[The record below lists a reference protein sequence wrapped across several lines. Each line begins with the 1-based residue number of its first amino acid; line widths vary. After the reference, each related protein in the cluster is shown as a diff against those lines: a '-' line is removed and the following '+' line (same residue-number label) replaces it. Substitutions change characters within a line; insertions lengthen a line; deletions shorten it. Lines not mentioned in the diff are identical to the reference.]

1 MDFTGHVQRQEVEGL
16 LKMIVLFVIGLLL
29 HGLNLILPALVRDS
43 RRLNVAANLLNAV
56 ALLCGLTFSLSAL
69 LVYQPAEY
77 QLQLPGVP
85 SVLIGFD
92 GLSLF
97 FLFTFQLLSLAGSLY
112 AMGYLRPY
120 IERGL
125 SVRAHLWFFTL
136 LIVAMQLVAIVHNAL
151 VFLIVWEFMAIGG
164 YFSIVFDKDREE
176 VRRGGFWYFVATH
189 ASVFLLYVCFLTLH
203 ELTGSWNF
211 GDFARYT
218 AYDRNS
224 CALAVILLTGFAGF
238 GIKAG
243 FMPFHAWLPN
253 AHSAAPTHV
262 SGLLSAINIKAGIY
276 GIARLMMIL
285 PAFNAAYGWGLLA
298 VSLVSAVL
306 GVWYALAQ
314 HDIKRLLAYH
324 SVENIGIIGLGLSLA
339 WLGRCYALPELVV
352 LGFAGALLHTLN
364 HAIFKGLL
372 FFGAGDVYRHAHTG
386 DIEKMG
392 GFARV
397 IPLTAV
403 TFLVGAISICGLPP
417 FNGFVSEFVIYKSFF
432 RAGDLL
438 HGYAPLVMLVSAVG
452 LAFMGGLAVACFTK
466 LYGIVF
472 LGANRSGAAPQRQS
486 EDGWSSSALVGLAC
500 LCAVIGI
507 FPQTGLRL
515 VAPALGELA
524 NATQAPADWS
534 VPLGQLQLAFAL
546 FLALVAA
553 VCTMKYGLQ
562 SRTGV
567 RLRETWGC
575 GYAAV
580 TPRMQ
585 YTASGFAEE
594 LVKLGRPMLNLSVH
608 WKPLGSIMPAASA
621 FRSHCHD
628 QMENGWIAFNDTVGR
643 LLGVFRWIQ
652 SGNIRHYVIY
662 LFSAILF
669 YLLCALIW

>member
-1 MDFTGHVQRQEVEGL
+1 
-16 LKMIVLFVIGLLL
+16 MIVLFVIGLLL
-29 HGLNLILPALVRDS
+29 HGLNLVLPLLVRDGH
-43 RRLNVAANLLNAV
+43 RLNITANLLNAV

-69 LVYQPAEY
+69 LVYQRVEYRFELPAA
-77 QLQLPGVP
+77 G

-97 FLFTFQLLSLAGSLY
+97 FLFTFQLLSLAASLY
-112 AMGYLRPY
+112 AIGYLRHY

-136 LIVAMQLVAIVHNAL
+136 LIVAIQLVAVVHNAL
-151 VFLIVWEFMAIGG
+151 VFLIVWELMALGA
-164 YFSIVFDKDREE
+164 YFSIVFDKDKEE

-189 ASVFLLYVCFLTLH
+189 ASVLLLYVCFLTLH

-211 GDFARYT
+211 DDFARYT
-218 AYDRNS
+218 AYDPQ
-224 CALAVILLTGFAGF
+224 ALAVVLLTGFVGF

-253 AHSAAPTHV
+253 AHCAAPTHV

-285 PAFNAAYGWGLLA
+285 PALNAAYGWGLLA

-324 SVENIGIIGLGLSLA
+324 SVENIGIIGLGLSIA

-372 FFGAGDVYRHAHTG
+372 FFGAGNVHVQAHTG
-386 DIEKMG
+386 NIEKMG

-417 FNGFVSEFVIYKSFF
+417 FNGFVSEFIIYKSFF
-432 RAGDLL
+432 RAGNLL

-472 LGANRSGAAPQRQS
+472 LGANRSGEVSHRQN
-486 EDGWSSSALVGLAC
+486 EYGWSS
-500 LCAVIGI
+500 
-507 FPQTGLRL
+507 
-515 VAPALGELA
+515 
-524 NATQAPADWS
+524 
-534 VPLGQLQLAFAL
+534 VPLL
-546 FLALVAA
+546 
-553 VCTMKYGLQ
+553 
-562 SRTGV
+562 RTGGTV
-567 RLRETWGC
+567 R
-575 GYAAV
+575 
-580 TPRMQ
+580 
-585 YTASGFAEE
+585 
-594 LVKLGRPMLNLSVH
+594 
-608 WKPLGSIMPAASA
+608 
-621 FRSHCHD
+621 
-628 QMENGWIAFNDTVGR
+628 
-643 LLGVFRWIQ
+643 
-652 SGNIRHYVIY
+652 GNRH
-662 LFSAILF
+662 FSANRI
-669 YLLCALIW
+669 ASHRPRARRIRGRRTSAR

>member
-1 MDFTGHVQRQEVEGL
+1 
-16 LKMIVLFVIGLLL
+16 MIELFVIGLML
-29 HGLNLILPALVRDS
+29 HGLTLLLPAFLRDG
-43 RRLNVAANLLNAV
+43 RRLNVAANLLNAA
-56 ALLCGLTFSLSAL
+56 ALLCGLVFSLSAL
-69 LVYQPAEY
+69 LTYQRAEY
-77 QLQLPGVP
+77 RFALPVAGPV
-85 SVLIGFD
+85 VIGFD

-112 AMGYLRPY
+112 AIGYLRHY
-120 IERGL
+120 IGRGL

-136 LIVAMQLVAIVHNAL
+136 LIVSMQLVVISHNAL
-151 VFLIVWEFMAIGG
+151 VLLIAWEFMALGA
-164 YFSIVFDKDREE
+164 YFSIVFDKDKPE

-189 ASVFLLYVCFLTLH
+189 AGVLLLYVCFLTLH
-203 ELTGSWNF
+203 EITGSWNF
-211 GDFARYT
+211 DDFARHA
-218 AYDRNS
+218 AYDPKT
-224 CALAVILLTGFAGF
+224 LAVVLLTGFAGF

-253 AHSAAPTHV
+253 AHPAAPAHV
-262 SGLLSAINIKAGIY
+262 SGLLSAINIKTGIY
-276 GIARLMMIL
+276 GIARLMIML
-285 PAFNAAYGWGLLA
+285 PALNSAYGWGLLA

-314 HDIKRLLAYH
+314 HDGKKLLAYH
-324 SVENIGIIGLGLSLA
+324 SVENIGIIGLGLSVA

-372 FFGAGDVYRHAHTG
+372 FFGAGNVYLQAHSG

-403 TFLVGAISICGLPP
+403 AFLVGAISICGLPP
-417 FNGFVSEFVIYKSFF
+417 FNGFASEFLIYKSFF

-438 HGYAPLVMLVSAVG
+438 RGYAPLVLLFAAVG

-472 LGANRSGAAPQRQS
+472 LGQNRSGAASRREKEPVL
-486 EDGWSSSALVGLAC
+486 SSVALLGLAA
-500 LCAVIGI
+500 LCALIGI

-515 VAPALGELA
+515 LAPALGELA
-524 NATQAPADWS
+524 GAAQAPAGWAA
-534 VPLGQLQLAFAL
+534 PLGKLQIVFAL
-546 FLALVAA
+546 FVALVAA
-553 VCTMKYGLQ
+553 VYAVKFWMQ
-562 SRTGV
+562 RRAGV

-575 GYAAV
+575 GYAPV

-594 LVKLGRPMLNLSVH
+594 LVKLGRPMLALAVH
-608 WKPLGSIMPAASA
+608 WHPLRGIVPIAAG

-628 QMENGWIAFNDTVGR
+628 RMENAWLALHRTIGR
-643 LLGVFRWIQ
+643 VLGAFRWIQ
-652 SGNIRHYVIY
+652 SGNIRHYVLY
-662 LFSAILF
+662 TFGAVLF
-669 YLLCALIW
+669 YLLCALLW